1 MRPILPDS
9 ALDVL
14 FRQARSCNRWRD
26 EPVSDVTL
34 EALHELLKWGPT
46 SANCQP
52 GRFLFLRSDAAKARL
67 RPHLTEGNVDKAMT
81 APVVAIIAYDTRFY
95 DRLGAL
101 FPHRPEA
108 RDWFA
113 DDPAV
118 TEETAFRNS
127 TLQGAYLI
135 MAARALGLDCGPM
148 SGFDRA
154 GVDREF
160 FPEGRVRSNFLCALG
175 HGSEEMLFPRSPRLA
190 FAEACSIL

>member
-9 ALDVL
+9 ALDAL
-14 FRQARSCNRWRD
+14 FRQARSYNRWRD

-34 EALHELLKWGPT
+34 EALYELLRWGPT
-46 SANCQP
+46 SANSQP
-52 GRFLFLRSDAAKARL
+52 GRFLFLRSDTAKERL
-67 RPHLTEGNVDKAMT
+67 RPYLSEGNVDKAMT
-81 APVVAIIAYDTRFY
+81 APVVTIIAYDTRFY
-95 DRLGAL
+95 DRLGDL

-113 DDPAV
+113 DDPALA
-118 TEETAFRNS
+118 EETAFRNS

-160 FPEGRVRSNFLCALG
+160 FPGGRIRSNFLCALG
-175 HGSEEMLFPRSPRLA
+175 HGSEERLFPRSPRLA
-190 FAEACSIL
+190 FAEACRIL